1 MFLGHYLAIDPVW
14 AWSAYEPDPKSPWT
28 IEKAGHLYR
37 RAAWGANWTE
47 LQTALKQG
55 PRASIDQLLTGGTG
69 LEAFHQKAARLAE
82 PLAQGTDDQRLRA
95 WWLYVILNSPHPLE
109 ERLTLLWHN
118 HFATSNAKVQN
129 IGSMYRQNE
138 LLRRHALGNFDKLLH
153 DVSEDSAMLV
163 WLDTV
168 ANKKGKPNENYARE
182 LMELFSLGVGNY
194 NETDIRQAARAFT
207 GWGIKSDRYHFNPD
221 EHDDGQKTV
230 MGKTSTFGGHDIVKL
245 CLDHPACARFVVRK
259 LFRYFI
265 SETLQPDDALIE
277 PLAARFRENHYDIKQ
292 LVSIILRSNLFFS
305 PEVYRAKV
313 KAPVE
318 FAVTLVHM
326 LEGRVDSI
334 QLADL
339 LDPLGQRLFA
349 PPSVKGWDGG
359 PNWLN
364 STTMLL
370 RHNLCLALTSTED
383 RRFYNRCD
391 PAQLTRKHMNVADPT
406 LDQTTQFLA
415 DLFLQGDIPTTTHS
429 KFVARCTQLKQQKYA
444 AYWSQDFIKD
454 YQTRAI
460 AHLILTLPEFQLA

>member
-1 MFLGHYLAIDPVW
+1 MFLGHTLSIDPAW
-14 AWSAYEPDPKSPWT
+14 AWSVYEPGPKSPWT

-55 PRASIDQLLTGGTG
+55 PKVTIDQLFAGGPG
-69 LEAFHQKAARLAE
+69 LDAFHQKAATLAKPLAE
-82 PLAQGTDDQRLRA
+82 GVDEQRLRA

-109 ERLTLLWHN
+109 ERLTLMWHN

-129 IGSMYRQNE
+129 LGSMYRQNE
-138 LLRRHALGNFDKLLH
+138 LFRKHALGKFDMLLH
-153 DVSEDSAMLV
+153 DVSEDPAMLV

-168 ANKKGKPNENYARE
+168 ASKKGKPNENYARE

-194 NETDIRQAARAFT
+194 NEGDIRQAARAFT
-207 GWGIKSDRYHFNPD
+207 GWGIKNDRYHFSA
-221 EHDDGQKTV
+221 EQHDDGMKTV
-230 MGKTSTFGGHDIVKL
+230 MGRTSAFGGHDIVKL
-245 CLDHPACARFVVRK
+245 CLDQPACARFVVGK
-259 LFRYFI
+259 MFRYFI
-265 SETLQPDDALIE
+265 SETLQPEDALIE
-277 PLAARFRENHYDIKQ
+277 PLAARFRESQYDIKL
-292 LVSIILRSNLFFS
+292 LVSTILRSNLFFS
-305 PEVYRAKV
+305 PEAYRAKV

-318 FAVTLVHM
+318 FAVSLVHM
-326 LEGRVDSI
+326 LEGRVDSL

-370 RHNLCLALTSTED
+370 RHNLCLAITSTED

-391 PAQLTRKHMNVADPT
+391 PSRVIKKHVDVPDLTP
-406 LDQTTQFLA
+406 DQTTKFLLH
-415 DLFLQGDIPTTTHS
+415 LFLQGDIPSATQGKIVS
-429 KFVARCTQLKQQKYA
+429 RCAQLTQQKYP
-444 AYWSQDFIKD
+444 AYWSKDFIND
-454 YQTRAI
+454 YQIRAI